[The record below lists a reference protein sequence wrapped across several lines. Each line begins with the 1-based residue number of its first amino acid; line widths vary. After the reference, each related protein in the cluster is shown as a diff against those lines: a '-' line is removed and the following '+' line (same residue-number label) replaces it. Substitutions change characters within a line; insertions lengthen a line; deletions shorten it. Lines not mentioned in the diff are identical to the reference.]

1 MSNDSPFVAPGNDP
15 AAPLQAPPV
24 AQAEVPPFGGAPAA
38 QPGQPAAGGVA
49 QAPYP
54 APAAGYGYAG
64 VPAAPPQPLKPN
76 RGLAIAMA
84 ILSAAYSVL
93 CLVEIFA
100 LAHRASLANQ
110 IINDPQSVT
119 VDQAD
124 SADNMVS
131 SLSVVALAV
140 FIATL
145 VVMAVWQRSLRGSLG
160 PTGRYQAVLKESGYQ
175 VFRVVWLVSLGLA
188 IFLRGSGNIETPQDV
203 VSHDHKFMLY
213 YGLRAALG
221 LVVVYFALRLMRV
234 VQRNLTLA
242 QTGYSQEAVNY
253 LSS

>member
-1 MSNDSPFVAPGNDP
+1 MSNENPFAAPGNDA

-24 AQAEVPPFGGAPAA
+24 SQPEVPAFGSAPAG
-38 QPGQPAAGGVA
+38 PTTAAGVA

-64 VPAAPPQPLKPN
+64 VPAAAPRPLKPN

-84 ILSAAYSVL
+84 ILSAVYAVL
-93 CLVEIFA
+93 CLAEIFA

-110 IINDPQSVT
+110 VINDPQSVT

-131 SLSVVALAV
+131 SISVIALVV

-145 VVMAVWQRSLRGSLG
+145 IVMAIWQRSLRASLG
-160 PTGRYQAVLKESGYQ
+160 PTGQYQTVLKEGGYQ

-188 IFLRGSGNIETPQDV
+188 IFLRGSGSIETPQDV

-221 LVVVYFALRLMRV
+221 LVVVYFAFRLMRV

-242 QTGYSQEAVNY
+242 QAGYSQDAVNY